1 MVLIRPECW
10 ELANSDSALCQLFF
24 HPFRV
29 QADPQ
34 NRRIPASFVTL
45 LELGG
50 TTMIFQQPAYRR
62 ELADLRPDSLDPET
76 CLCKLLIEYITD
88 LQRTY
93 RHVAKYT
100 KSPQHTPR

>member
-1 MVLIRPECW
+1 
-10 ELANSDSALCQLFF
+10 
-24 HPFRV
+24 
-29 QADPQ
+29 
-34 NRRIPASFVTL
+34 
-45 LELGG
+45 
-50 TTMIFQQPAYRR
+50 MIVQQPAYRR

-93 RHVAKYT
+93 RHVAKHT